1 MCRNRSLFGMIIPFA
16 CFGILTMSLA
26 IAQSDKVKS
35 TLADFK
41 ATMDA
46 LGVPKLQ
53 GRDLYF
59 GNKKAD
65 QSIVEAVVAKD
76 GGAASLFAKN
86 GDNFV
91 SVAST
96 VKQEDGTL
104 AIGTLLNAKGP
115 AYPKLSSGEPY
126 YGEITP
132 FDKSYDAGYEP
143 LKDAS
148 GTVIGAYFVGYP
160 K

>member
-1 MCRNRSLFGMIIPFA
+1 MYRNRSLIGIITFA
-16 CFGILTMSLA
+16 CFVILTMSLA
-26 IAQSDKVKS
+26 TAQSDKVKS

-41 ATMDA
+41 VMMDA
-46 LGVPKLQ
+46 LGSPSLK

-59 GNKKAD
+59 GNHKAD
-65 QSIVEAVVAKD
+65 QSIVDAVVAKH

>member
-1 MCRNRSLFGMIIPFA
+1 MCRNRSLFGMIITFA
-16 CFGILTMSLA
+16 SFGILTMSLA
-26 IAQSDKVKS
+26 IAQSDKIKS

-46 LGVPKLQ
+46 LGAPKLQ

-65 QSIVEAVVAKD
+65 QSIVEALVAKD

-115 AYPKLSSGEPY
+115 AYPKLSSGQPY

>member
-1 MCRNRSLFGMIIPFA
+1 MHTNKWVWIIAVLA
-16 CFGILTMSLA
+16 CFTVLLPSLG

-35 TLADFK
+35 ALADFK
-41 ATMDA
+41 AMMET
-46 LGVPKLQ
+46 LGAPKLQ
-53 GRDLYF
+53 GSDLYF
-59 GNKKAD
+59 GNDKAN
-65 QSIVEAVVAKD
+65 QSIVDSVVAKD
-76 GGAASLFAKN
+76 GGAATLFAKN

-96 VKQEDGTL
+96 VKKEDGTL
-104 AIGTLLNAKGP
+104 AVGTLLNAKGP
-115 AYPKLSSGEPY
+115 AYPNLSSGKPY

>member
-1 MCRNRSLFGMIIPFA
+1 MSKNRSLFGAVTFG
-16 CFGILTMSLA
+16 CFVILTMSLA
-26 IAQSDKVKS
+26 TAQSDKVKS
-35 TLADFK
+35 TLADFR
-41 ATMDA
+41 TMMDE
-46 LGVPKLQ
+46 LGAPKRQ
-53 GRDLYF
+53 GSDLYF
-59 GNKKAD
+59 GNDKAN
-65 QSIVEAVVAKD
+65 QSIVDAVVAKD
-76 GGAASLFAKN
+76 GGAATLFAKN

-96 VKQEDGTL
+96 VKKEDGTL
-104 AIGTLLNAKGP
+104 AVGTLLNAKGP
-115 AYPKLSSGEPY
+115 AYPNLSSGKPY

>member
-1 MCRNRSLFGMIIPFA
+1 MYRNRSLFGAVAFA
-16 CFGILTMSLA
+16 CFVILAMSHA
-26 IAQSDKVKS
+26 SAQSNKVKS
-35 TLADFK
+35 TLADFR
-41 ATMDA
+41 AMMDE
-46 LGVPKLQ
+46 LGAPKLQ
-53 GRDLYF
+53 GSDLYF
-59 GNKKAD
+59 GNDKAN
-65 QSIVEAVVAKD
+65 QSIVDSVVAKD
-76 GGAASLFAKN
+76 GGAATLFAKN

-96 VKQEDGTL
+96 VKKEDGTL
-104 AIGTLLNAKGP
+104 AIGTLLNAQGP

>member
-1 MCRNRSLFGMIIPFA
+1 MHRTRLFFSITLACLMILIP
-16 CFGILTMSLA
+16 GLA
-26 IAQSDKVKS
+26 SPQSDKVKS
-35 TLADFK
+35 ALADFK
-41 ATMDA
+41 VMMDA
-46 LGVPKLQ
+46 RGAPKLQ
-53 GRDLYF
+53 GSELYF
-59 GNKKAD
+59 GNHKAD
-65 QSIVEAVVAKD
+65 QSIVDAMVAKH
-76 GGAASLFAKN
+76 GGAVSLFAKN

-96 VKQEDGTL
+96 VKKEDGTL
-104 AIGTLLNAKGP
+104 AIGTLLNTKGP
-115 AYPKLSSGEPY
+115 SYPKLSSGEPY

-148 GTVIGAYFVGYP
+148 GTVIGAYFAGYP

>member
-1 MCRNRSLFGMIIPFA
+1 MHRTRLFFSITLACLMILIP
-16 CFGILTMSLA
+16 GLA
-26 IAQSDKVKS
+26 SPQSDKVKS
-35 TLADFK
+35 ALADFK
-41 ATMDA
+41 VMMDA
-46 LGVPKLQ
+46 RGAPKLQ
-53 GRDLYF
+53 GSELYF
-59 GNKKAD
+59 GNHKAD
-65 QSIVEAVVAKD
+65 QSIVDAMVAKH
-76 GGAASLFAKN
+76 GGAVSLFAKN

-96 VKQEDGTL
+96 VKKEDGTL

>member
-1 MCRNRSLFGMIIPFA
+1 MYRNRSLFGIITVA
-16 CFGILTMSLA
+16 CFVIVTMSVA
-26 IAQSDKVKS
+26 TAQSEKVKS

-41 ATMDA
+41 AMMDGRGA
-46 LGVPKLQ
+46 PKLQ
-53 GRDLYF
+53 GSDLYL
-59 GNKKAD
+59 GNYKAD
-65 QSIVEAVVAKD
+65 QSIVDAMVAQH

-104 AIGTLLNAKGP
+104 AVGTLLNAKGP

-132 FDKSYDAGYEP
+132 FDKSYEAGYEP